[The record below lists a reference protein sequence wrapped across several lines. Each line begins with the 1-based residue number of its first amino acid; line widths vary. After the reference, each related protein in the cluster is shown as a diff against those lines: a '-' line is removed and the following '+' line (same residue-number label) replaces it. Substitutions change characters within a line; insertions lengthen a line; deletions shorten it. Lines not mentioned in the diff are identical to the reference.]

1 MYITI
6 ILNYWLYQNYITI
19 KKNLLT
25 ALIFIIFEILLC
37 FFLVKCLNLYY
48 SSYLTFIKRWILIWF
63 YSNSIFIFMII
74 YLAILQNLHD
84 LNGVIWLFIRFKAV
98 LILFTLLFWI
108 KLFKFNFVAI
118 LWFYVIIFILTTSW
132 VLHHL
137 NINIVFIN

>member
-1 MYITI
+1 LTLSKLYYYQKKFINCINFYYFWNI
-6 ILNYWLYQNYITI
+6 IM
-19 KKNLLT
+19 
-25 ALIFIIFEILLC
+25 F

-48 SSYLTFIKRWILIWF
+48 SSHLTFIKRWILIWF

-98 LILFTLLFWI
+98 LILFMLLFWI

-118 LWFYVIIFILTTSW
+118 LWFYVILFILTTSW